1 MRGKMPSRY
10 YELLTTAEVCKAL
23 SDFIQKKYPLR
34 TMPEVIWFSHDI
46 PAQRVTVETATPIPA
61 DFSTDDD
68 EGTPV

>member
-1 MRGKMPSRY
+1 MTVPSRY
-10 YELLTTAEVCKAL
+10 YELLTAAEVCEAL

>member
-1 MRGKMPSRY
+1 MPSRY
-10 YELLTTAEVCKAL
+10 YELLTTAEVCEAL
-23 SDFIQKKYPLR
+23 SYFIQKKYPLR